1 MSSSSSPADAAAAR
15 RAKILAK
22 SAERMSLVK
31 GELTQS
37 SDTMPSPT
45 LTLTKKSETVTNEVH
60 QPLDDKIPV
69 PSLIEGQGANPE
81 FVENEANHTSSVAE
95 KKKTE
100 KPEARDE
107 VSNDGLRRRG
117 HAVAEVVR
125 SDERASAVAPVVTK
139 SAETSIKTNTKTST
153 SISSN
158 GGVGVLSEAARVL
171 RRHQQIDSVEA
182 VLLAG
187 FPVVLGFACAAAWN
201 SCGLLSQ
208 HSYFLQ
214 SSDDIAREDDT
225 RLVASR
231 KLFGA
236 ESMLM
241 TPLDEGRF
249 LDDEEGGTEDYE
261 KIMAP
266 LSSPSL
272 TTDSILLLV
281 CSHISKRAP
290 LNAPVAL
297 IAVCIGRAIIS
308 SFFSLVKRCFATAT
322 NSITK
327 DVLSKVQ
334 AEQNGASQA
343 GMLGMLAG
351 ALKYGNVAMKWY
363 RFGKSVFVDVS
374 VLVVS
379 WIILASIL
387 SLFSLTQQ

>member
-1 MSSSSSPADAAAAR
+1 MSSSSPAADAAAAR

-37 SDTMPSPT
+37 SDALPSPA
-45 LTLTKKSETVTNEVH
+45 LTLTKKSETVTNEV
-60 QPLDDKIPV
+60 QQPV
-69 PSLIEGQGANPE
+69 PALIEGQGANPE
-81 FVENEANHTSSVAE
+81 IVENEKANQNSSVAE
-95 KKKTE
+95 KKKVE
-100 KPEARDE
+100 KPDARDE
-107 VSNDGLRRRG
+107 VATDGLRRRG
-117 HAVAEVVR
+117 HAVAEVLR

-139 SAETSIKTNTKTST
+139 SAEASIKTNTKTS
-153 SISSN
+153 SISSSSSSSSI

-201 SCGLLSQ
+201 SCGLISQ

-249 LDDEEGGTEDYE
+249 LEDEGGTEDYE
-261 KIMAP
+261 KIAP

-290 LNAPVAL
+290 FNAPLAL
-297 IAVCIGRAIIS
+297 IAVCIGRAIITS
-308 SFFSLVKRCFATAT
+308 IFSLVKKCLATAT

-327 DVLSKVQ
+327 DVLSTVQ

-363 RFGKSVFVDVS
+363 RYGKSVFVDVS
-374 VLVVS
+374 ILVVS